1 MRLSRDGWTFSPTD
15 VATFVRC
22 QHAIQLR
29 RRSREGSLKPLAGP
43 STSLRSEMLARRG
56 GEHEDAY
63 VEALRAQQ
71 KSIVEISRD
80 DDDAKAKTL
89 DAMREGAD
97 IVVQAA
103 LQHEGWL
110 GYADLIERVPLSST
124 FGDWG
129 YEVADTKLSMSV
141 QPYFILQLG
150 IYSEILESLQ
160 GPAPQSMHLILGDGT
175 RHTFACNDYSAYLGR
190 VRSRFMSGFKSD
202 VATLPYPVDYC
213 GLCEWNR
220 HCWLHLVK
228 LDHLSLVANINRDQ
242 VKRLQTVGIDTL
254 TALGQANPKALIPK
268 LAASTFERLHHQA
281 RLQLEHRQTGK
292 HRYEFLDPE
301 ERRGFQLLPTP
312 SAGDLFFDVEADP
325 FEDLTYLFGVAWND
339 GDEQHYR
346 AFWAH
351 TSEEERRAFK
361 AVVDFML
368 EMRAAYPEGHIYHY
382 GAIEVTTLK
391 KLMGQYGTREE
402 EIDKLLKQEAFV
414 DLLGVV
420 RQSLRISHPSY
431 SLKKVET
438 FYRERE
444 SDGVID
450 AGGAI
455 VAYESW
461 LQDPQ
466 QERLDEIE
474 SYNREDCLSTLE
486 LRTWLIAR
494 KRELEASQNT
504 QLAWKEPRTPE
515 PTREELEQERLETDL
530 LSGHLIAALPENRTT
545 WDDDHRARW
554 TLANLIHYHRR
565 EDRPDWWAF
574 FDRLKMSPEELI
586 DDRESIGMLTP
597 TGRTRPVAKSIA
609 TEFAFEPQQHKL
621 EPGDGVGDPQR
632 INEKGWPA
640 PAGMVESLDND
651 AGLIELKTGE
661 GFSADA
667 LPRAI
672 VPVGSVDKKKLRAA
686 LRRVA
691 QVVLDEGLHGTS
703 FSAARDILLRN
714 VPRIL
719 DHSRGERLHGDHVE
733 LEAVKS
739 VARRLDGSYLFIQ
752 GPPGS
757 GKTYVGARIIV
768 DLVHRGFRVGI
779 SASSHKAIENML
791 HEVESVALETG
802 VTFRGLKISSDKSHS
817 FESKLANP
825 NIFDIKDSFPRGQ
838 KPVPTDPSIRLV
850 AGTQWLFSSPEHAQ
864 TFDVLVIDEAGQ
876 MSLADALAAATSAKS
891 VILLGDP
898 LQLAQVSQGIHPDN
912 GGLSVLEH
920 LLGNDKTIPP
930 ERGIFLERT
939 WRMHPD
945 VCKFVSEVVYDSRLE
960 SEEGCANREVRAAFL
975 SGTGLRYRAIEHAGN
990 STDSIEE
997 ASWIAEAIAAMLPGG
1012 SFTDR
1017 EGKERGLR
1025 SDDLMVVTPYNA
1037 QVRMIQS
1044 ELQKRGLVVRVGTVD
1059 KFQGQEAPVIFF
1071 SMATSS
1077 GEDIP
1082 RSLEFLFSRNRLN
1095 VAISRA
1101 QCLAVLV
1108 ASPKLLDVDCH
1119 TVEQMK
1125 LVNALCRFAEMATLV

>member
-29 RRSREGSLKPLAGP
+29 KQSREGTLKAFAGP
-43 STSLRSEMLARRG
+43 SSSIRTEMLARRG

-63 VEALRAQQ
+63 VESLRAQQ

-80 DDDAKAKTL
+80 DDDATAKTL
-89 DAMREGAD
+89 DAMRDGAD

-110 GYADLIERVPLSST
+110 GYADLLERVPLSST
-124 FGDWG
+124 FGDWS

-160 GPAPQSMHLILGDGT
+160 GSAPQSLHLILGDGT
-175 RHTFACNDYSAYLGR
+175 RHTFACNDYSAYLAR
-190 VRSRFMSGFKSD
+190 VRSRFLSAFQSD
-202 VATLPYPVDYC
+202 VETLPYPVDYC

-220 HCWLHLVK
+220 HCWLHLVE

-242 VKRLQTVGIDTL
+242 VKRLQTAGIDTL
-254 TALGQANPKALIPK
+254 TALGQANPKALIPN

-301 ERRGFQLLPTP
+301 ERRGFQILPKP
-312 SAGDLFFDVEADP
+312 SAGDLFFDIEADP
-325 FEDLTYLFGVAWND
+325 FEDLTYLFGVAWSD
-339 GDEQHYR
+339 GEERRYR
-346 AFWAH
+346 PFWAH
-351 TSEEERRAFK
+351 TPEEERQAFE
-361 AVVDFML
+361 AVVDL
-368 EMRAAYPEGHIYHY
+368 IVEMRAAHPEGHVYHY

-391 KLMGQYGTREE
+391 KLMGRYGTREE
-402 EIDKLLKQEAFV
+402 AIDSLLKQDAFV
-414 DLLGVV
+414 DLLSVV

-444 SDGVID
+444 ADGVID

-455 VAYESW
+455 VAYENW
-461 LQDPQ
+461 LLNPQ
-466 QERLDEIE
+466 QEQLDEIE
-474 SYNREDCLSTLE
+474 SYNQEDCLSTLE
-486 LRTWLIAR
+486 LRTWLVER
-494 KRELEASQNT
+494 KQELEASRNI
-504 QLAWKEPRTPE
+504 QLAWREPRTPE
-515 PTREELEQERLETDL
+515 PTREELEQERLETDV
-530 LSGHLIAALPENRTT
+530 LSGQLIADLPDNRTT

-554 TLANLIHYHRR
+554 TLANLLHYHRR

-586 DDRESIGMLTP
+586 DDRESIGMLTL
-597 TGRTRPVAKSIA
+597 TGRTREVANSIA

-621 EPGDGVGDPQR
+621 DPGDAVGDPHR
-632 INEKGWPA
+632 VNERGWPA
-640 PAGMVESLDND
+640 PAGTVESLDSD
-651 AGLIELKTGE
+651 AGFIELKTRE

-672 VPVGSVDKKKLRAA
+672 VPTGSVDKKKLRAA

-691 QVVLDEGLHGTS
+691 QIVLEEGLHGTS
-703 FSAARDILLRN
+703 FSAARDILLRT
-714 VPRIL
+714 VPRIREHTL
-719 DHSRGERLHGDHVE
+719 GERLHGEHVDLEE
-733 LEAVKS
+733 LKS
-739 VARRLDGSYLFIQ
+739 VARRLDRSCLFIQ

-757 GKTYVGARIIV
+757 GKTHDGARIII
-768 DLVHRGFRVGI
+768 DLISHGSRVGI
-779 SASSHKAIENML
+779 SAGSHKAIENML
-791 HEVESVALETG
+791 HEVEKVANEAG
-802 VTFRGLKISSDKSHS
+802 VTFRGLKISSEKSQSFHS
-817 FESKLANP
+817 RLTNP
-825 NIFDIKDSFPRGQ
+825 KIVDSKDSFPRGQ
-838 KPVPTDPSIRLV
+838 KPDPTDHAIRLL
-850 AGTQWLFSSPEHAQ
+850 AGTQWCFSSPEHAQ
-864 TFDVLVIDEAGQ
+864 QFDVLIIDEAGQ
-876 MSLADALAAATSAKS
+876 MSLADALAAATSAKN

-912 GGLSVLEH
+912 CGLSVLEH
-920 LLGNDKTIPP
+920 LLGDDKTIPP

-939 WRMHPD
+939 WRMHPA
-945 VCKFVSEVVYDSRLE
+945 VCKFISEVVYDCRLE
-960 SEEGCANREVRAAFL
+960 SEEGCATRHVRAAFL
-975 SGTGLRYRAIEHAGN
+975 SGTGLRYRAIEHEGN

-997 ASWIAEAIAAMLPGG
+997 ASWIAEAIASMLPGG
-1012 SFTDR
+1012 LFTDR
-1017 EGKERGLR
+1017 DGTERSLR
-1025 SDDLMVVTPYNA
+1025 PEDLMVVTPYNA

-1101 QCLAVLV
+1101 QCLAILV
-1108 ASPKLLDVDCH
+1108 ASPKLLDVDCR